1 MSYLVDIGEIIYKT
15 LIAGDSYITLLK
27 GLGVT
32 LQISLLSVVLGTLL
46 GMAVCAMRRSQFW
59 MMRQIAAGYIAIL
72 RGSPVLLLLML
83 MYYVVFAG
91 SHVSATI
98 VAVAAFSLHMSAY
111 TAACFHSAILASDAM
126 QAEAARTLGFSKWQ
140 AFTLITLPQA
150 AKIAKG
156 TYQSTIVTLI
166 QWTSVVGYVT
176 ITDLTRVI
184 NNIGSR
190 TMQPLFM
197 ILVGL
202 LLYLGMAYI
211 TNISVSDSGEDIQ
224 REKNYVVG
232 VTGDLPPMDYVAA
245 DGVPAGFN
253 VAFIN
258 AIGEVTDVS
267 FTFVQVD
274 ADARLSALSSGKIDV
289 IFWYGNVQGYTS
301 ERKDLLLTDEYYTD
315 MVSYVTKSFDMD
327 KILEAM
333 KKQ

>member
-1 MSYLVDIGEIIYKT
+1 MEIREIIYKT
-15 LIAGDSYITLLK
+15 LIDGDSYITLLK

-46 GMAVCAMRRSQFW
+46 GMVVCAMRRSRFW
-59 MMRQIAAGYIAIL
+59 MIRQIASGYIAIL

-91 SHVSATI
+91 SNVSAAI

-111 TAACFHSAILASDAM
+111 TAACFYSAILASDAM

-211 TNISVSDSGEDIQ
+211 C
-224 REKNYVVG
+224 Y
-232 VTGDLPPMDYVAA
+232 
-245 DGVPAGFN
+245 
-253 VAFIN
+253 
-258 AIGEVTDVS
+258 
-267 FTFVQVD
+267 
-274 ADARLSALSSGKIDV
+274 V
-289 IFWYGNVQGYTS
+289 IFALV
-301 ERKDLLLTDEYYTD
+301 ERLVVLK
-315 MVSYVTKSFDMD
+315 K
-327 KILEAM
+327 KRRM
-333 KKQ
+333 KV